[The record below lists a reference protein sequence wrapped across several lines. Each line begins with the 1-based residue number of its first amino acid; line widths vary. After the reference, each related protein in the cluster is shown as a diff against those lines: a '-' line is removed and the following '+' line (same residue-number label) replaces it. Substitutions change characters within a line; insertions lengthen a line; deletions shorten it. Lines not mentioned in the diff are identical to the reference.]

1 MIEDSDDLYNP
12 NDAIEVVI
20 TNTNVN
26 SEDLHM
32 IKKEFNKLYKEIEQI
47 RRKIDSGKLKY
58 FGEKNYMNASTY
70 YVFLKNGYWFKI
82 ELGTKIIPTFN
93 KNDVVF
99 IQKHIL
105 RDSTDTNWKY
115 TRDYVDS
122 DRGFVRYSGCIKDN
136 IDYFLDRAN
145 KYKINLVDEIET
157 YYWD

>member
-1 MIEDSDDLYNP
+1 
-12 NDAIEVVI
+12 
-20 TNTNVN
+20 
-26 SEDLHM
+26 M

-58 FGEKNYMNASTY
+58 FGEKNYMNASPY
-70 YVFLKNGYWFKI
+70 YVFLRNGKWFKI

-115 TRDYVDS
+115 THDYVDS
-122 DRGFVRYSGCIKDN
+122 DRGFVRYSGCITDN